1 MKLLAQS
8 ALGAAFGASQP
19 VSGFE
24 SHGAVLRERADIGSV
39 MLTTSV
45 EPGSI
50 AEAAG
55 NVAGVEI
62 PRVPGPLKTAPGRW
76 GLWLQP
82 RTWLIRCGVEEEWD
96 LVKRL
101 NAAFPDRRAHAVA
114 FTDAICWFELSG
126 AVAHDILT
134 EGGFISLERGG
145 LPIGNA
151 KRTLIAQV
159 AAIVVREAENAWLV
173 AVERS
178 RANYF
183 AQWLSAAAKGR

>member
-1 MKLLAQS
+1 MKLQAQS
-8 ALGAAFGASQP
+8 TLGGAFGASHP

-24 SHGAVLRERADIGSV
+24 SKAAILRERADIGTV

-45 EPGSI
+45 EPGVI
-50 AEAAG
+50 AETAG
-55 NVAGVEI
+55 RVAGVEI
-62 PRVPGPLKTAPGRW
+62 PLSPGPLTSAPGRW

-82 RTWLIRCGVEEEWD
+82 RSWLIRCGVDEELD

-101 NAAFPDRRAHAVA
+101 NGAFPERQAHAVA

-126 AVAHDILT
+126 TAAHDILT
-134 EGGFISLERGG
+134 EGGFVSLERGG

-159 AAIVVREAENAWLV
+159 AAIVVREGESAWLV

-183 AQWLSAAAKGR
+183 AQWLSAAAKER